1 MNLEEL
7 LAYTSSDLLD
17 DRTTLLDGES
27 DSLYSDASL
36 VALFNEAQRILAR
49 RAWCII
55 EYGVPP
61 AGVIVLSAGK
71 VLYPLHKS
79 VLRIFD
85 ATPSTQTAPL
95 GRTNDINLRNPYPPS
110 ADAFDIGESAAIAGT
125 TLNIPGAALA
135 IATDAGTR
143 MLRVAPEPAAA
154 QANLRVDLKIARLP
168 VTWLSLEDM
177 EAEPEVPSDYHL
189 AMCTYAAGKCLTR
202 PQVDSNDKV
211 TGREMLAEFDAI
223 VREARRDRQRA
234 EYNGDRW
241 TFASTTAEIK

>member
-95 GRTNDINLRNPYPPS
+95 GRTNDINL
-110 ADAFDIGESAAIAGT
+110 
-125 TLNIPGAALA
+125 
-135 IATDAGTR
+135 
-143 MLRVAPEPAAA
+143 
-154 QANLRVDLKIARLP
+154 
-168 VTWLSLEDM
+168 
-177 EAEPEVPSDYHL
+177 
-189 AMCTYAAGKCLTR
+189 
-202 PQVDSNDKV
+202 
-211 TGREMLAEFDAI
+211 
-223 VREARRDRQRA
+223 
-234 EYNGDRW
+234 
-241 TFASTTAEIK
+241 